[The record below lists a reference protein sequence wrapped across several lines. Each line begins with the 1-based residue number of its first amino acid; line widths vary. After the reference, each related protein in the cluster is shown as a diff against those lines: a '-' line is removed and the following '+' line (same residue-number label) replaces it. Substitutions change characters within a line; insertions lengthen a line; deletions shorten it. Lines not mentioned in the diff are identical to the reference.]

1 MLYVVEVTRAYLG
14 SLDTVKVGTYILAL
28 DLGLLATLAV
38 NWERLSKRKEAA
50 APTGKPRQ
58 ADQKGDHC

>member
-38 NWERLSKRKEAA
+38 NWERLSKRKET

-58 ADQKGDHC
+58 ADQEGDHC